1 LSGRG
6 ADDVTRRISWL
17 AAIVAAAVVVGAA
30 WPARVSGQTDAAATV
45 PVSPEEVVRGDPS
58 SPRIV
63 LAINVGAGSTPAES
77 MLDTLREHG
86 LRTTFFVLGWWA
98 ERFPELLAR
107 MATDGHEIAS
117 HGHSVFDLTRVSDA
131 AVVADLEAADSAISA
146 VTGRSTRPLWSPSA
160 GYRDARVRGLAAR
173 LGYRP
178 IYWTVDSGDWT
189 ERATADGVYRR
200 VMDETVNG
208 AIVVLHFDS
217 PTTTTSTAVVLG
229 RIIDDLRARGFQP
242 GTVTELLTGE
252 PGR

>member
-1 LSGRG
+1 VSWFAVGLGLALLAQVLLAS
-6 ADDVTRRISWL
+6 VSPTR
-17 AAIVAAAVVVGAA
+17 VAASQSDG
-30 WPARVSGQTDAAATV
+30 GATV

-77 MLDTLREHG
+77 MLDTLRERG

-98 ERFPELLAR
+98 ERFPALLAR
-107 MATDGHEIAS
+107 MAADGHEIAS

-131 AVVADLEAADSAISA
+131 AVVADLEAADAAISA
-146 VTGRSTRPLWSPSA
+146 VTGRTTRPLWSPSA

-178 IYWTVDSGDWT
+178 IYWTVDSGDWQ

-217 PTTTTSTAVVLG
+217 PTTTTTTAVVLG
-229 RIIDDLRARGFQP
+229 QLIDDLRARGFQP
-242 GTVTELLTGE
+242 GTVTELLTGG
-252 PGR
+252 PGG

>member
-1 LSGRG
+1 
-6 ADDVTRRISWL
+6 VTRHVGWL
-17 AAIVAAAVVVGAA
+17 AALLATVVLITSA
-30 WPARVSGQTDAAATV
+30 WPERVSGQTDAAATV

-77 MLDTLREHG
+77 MLDTLRERG
-86 LRTTFFVLGWWA
+86 LRTTFFVLGWLA
-98 ERFPELLAR
+98 ERIPQILAR
-107 MATDGHEIAS
+107 VAADGHEIAS

-131 AVVADLEAADSAISA
+131 AVVADLEAADAAISA

-160 GYRDARVRGLAAR
+160 GYRDARVRALAAR

-178 IYWTVDSGDWT
+178 IYWTVDSGDWQ

-200 VMDETVNG
+200 VMDQTVNG
-208 AIVVLHFDS
+208 SIVVLHFDS
-217 PTTTTSTAVVLG
+217 PTTTTTTAVVLG
-229 RIIDDLRARGFQP
+229 QIIDDLRAQGFQP
-242 GTVTELLTGE
+242 GTVTELLTGA